1 MNIKELIIT
10 TVLSALLTLG
20 AGVAAWECWLKPPT
34 LVSFDLKGTTNQFLV
49 QSAKLD
55 LSNDQ
60 RDVLLGRFNQKLTQ
74 VIERW
79 SVENH
84 QLVIVRAAAVS
95 GVTDVTPQ
103 IRHELAIAMKENEK

>member
-1 MNIKELIIT
+1 MNIKQLVVT
-10 TVLSALLTLG
+10 VVLSALLTLG
-20 AGVAAWECWLKPPT
+20 AGVAAWEYWLKPPT
-34 LVSFDLKGTTNQFLV
+34 LVSFDLKGTTNQFLL

-60 RDVLLGRFNQKLTQ
+60 RDVLLSRFNQKLTH

-79 SVENH
+79 SVEHH

-103 IRHELAIAMKENEK
+103 IRRELAIAMKENEK